1 MTKRNFKQSAPEG
14 THYFASS
21 VAEWRTGSSLG
32 DIVPIMMTGGMSFN
46 VFLVHA
52 PEDTNYEINAFEP
65 QGVEKTYIGYYE
77 VQP

>member
-32 DIVPIMMTGGMSFN
+32 DIATTRQEKGASAETQTCTYLGLLTGR
-46 VFLVHA
+46 HR
-52 PEDTNYEINAFEP
+52 
-65 QGVEKTYIGYYE
+65 
-77 VQP
+77 